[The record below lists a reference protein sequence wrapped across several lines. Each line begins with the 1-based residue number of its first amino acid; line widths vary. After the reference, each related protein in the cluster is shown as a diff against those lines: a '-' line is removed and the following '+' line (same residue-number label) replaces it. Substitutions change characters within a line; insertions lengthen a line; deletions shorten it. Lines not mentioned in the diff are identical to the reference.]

1 MSERARY
8 IQGDVWVV
16 KSSAAGERAKLA
28 APFTMEGVDF
38 GIFIDF
44 SSIWQKER
52 TSEQDASF
60 GRALSSMDLLYAHQ
74 ETVVWRLT
82 RLLDGYEDVKP
93 YDARGWPFFETSASQ
108 VKSYACIELLLL
120 LVACGQ

>member
-1 MSERARY
+1 MSERAQY
-8 IQGDVWVV
+8 IKGDVSL
-16 KSSAAGERAKLA
+16 KFSAAGERAKLA
-28 APFTMEGVDF
+28 APFTTEGVDF

-52 TSEQDASF
+52 TPEQDTSF
-60 GRALSSMDLLYAHQ
+60 GRALGSMDLLYAHQ

-82 RLLDGYEDVKP
+82 RLLDGYEGAKP

-108 VKSYACIELLLL
+108 VTQRQR
-120 LVACGQ
+120 VAAVVVGI